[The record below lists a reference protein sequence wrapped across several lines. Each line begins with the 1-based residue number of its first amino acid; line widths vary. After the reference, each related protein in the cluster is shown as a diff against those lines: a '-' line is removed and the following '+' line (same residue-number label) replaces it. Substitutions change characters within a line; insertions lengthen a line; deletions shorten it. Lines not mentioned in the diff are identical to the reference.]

1 MIRRLRR
8 HIALACAGLLI
19 AVSGIVLTASQQDAQ
34 AADASNFRPGYL
46 ISDENFYD
54 SAAMSVSQIQDFL
67 NKRGSSCT
75 GNCLKDK
82 RVDTVSKAA
91 NRYCGAYQGARG
103 ESAAQI
109 ISKVG
114 KACGI
119 SPKVLLVML
128 EKETSLVTMDN
139 PGEWRYERAM
149 GYYCPDDPNRPGW
162 CNPEYAGLHNQ
173 LYRAAWQFNQYA
185 ANRGDYAY
193 VAGRNNSI
201 LYNPDRS
208 CGASNVYIENQAT
221 ASLYIYTP
229 YQPNQAALSN
239 LYGTGN
245 GCSSYGNRNFWR
257 LYTDWFGSPTEAPG
271 KSPIGNF
278 DLAAAASD
286 GVRIRGWAADPDAWK
301 TPLYMWVTVNGKGQH
316 VYANKSR
323 PDVGRAVPSAGAKHG
338 FDTVIKTPSGT
349 NTVCI
354 TAHNLGGGGHKS
366 LGCKS
371 VSTGRS
377 PVGNFDSIVAN
388 DGGVRIRGWAADFD
402 APKHPLYM
410 WVTIDG
416 KGQHIRANKSRPDV
430 GRVLPSVGSA
440 HGFDSTL
447 AAGTGAHTVCVTAH
461 NLGGGTHKPFGCKTV
476 TVSPKAGSKSAS
488 ASVSSKASSSARAAK
503 AATPERAA
511 QKSTARQQALSVIP
525 RSAADEAAANDEQ
538 AEERSTEALG
548 ATSGEISS
556 ESAAAEEP
564 QGNEAASERVEPD
577 EPAPVEEDSAEVS
590 ESADSSEQ
598 AEPVQDESKEAD
610 SSDPAE
616 PGRSESNEQP
626 DSTTDSAAAENAD
639 RPEAA
644 APQPLSVIPDEDA
657 AEAPNSSSSDASE
670 LAATG
675 MQPMATPVLAALGV
689 LLVSAA
695 ALLGMQALR
704 REP

>member
-8 HIALACAGLLI
+8 HIALACAGVLI
-19 AVSGIVLTASQQDAQ
+19 AVSGIVITASQQDAQ

-162 CNPEYAGLHNQ
+162 CNPEYAGLYNQ

-257 LYTDWFGSPTEAPG
+257 LYTDWFGSPT
-271 KSPIGNF
+271 
-278 DLAAAASD
+278 
-286 GVRIRGWAADPDAWK
+286 GVTNKKPVGHLDSVSGETDSVVVSGWGVDPDER
-301 TPLYMWVTVNGKGQH
+301 GGQ
-316 VYANKSR
+316 VQIE
-323 PDVGRAVPSAGAKHG
+323 AK
-338 FDTVIKTPSGT
+338 
-349 NTVCI
+349 
-354 TAHNLGGGGHKS
+354 
-366 LGCKS
+366 
-371 VSTGRS
+371 
-377 PVGNFDSIVAN
+377 
-388 DGGVRIRGWAADFD
+388 
-402 APKHPLYM
+402 
-410 WVTIDG
+410 IDG
-416 KGQHIRANKSRPDV
+416 TRWVFRTGKPRADV
-430 GRVLPSVGSA
+430 ERVIP
-440 HGFDSTL
+440 
-447 AAGTGAHTVCVTAH
+447 AAGPNQGFQT
-461 NLGGGTHKPFGCKTV
+461 
-476 TVSPKAGSKSAS
+476 
-488 ASVSSKASSSARAAK
+488 RIAAK
-503 AATPERAA
+503 
-511 QKSTARQQALSVIP
+511 
-525 RSAADEAAANDEQ
+525 
-538 AEERSTEALG
+538 
-548 ATSGEISS
+548 
-556 ESAAAEEP
+556 
-564 QGNEAASERVEPD
+564 
-577 EPAPVEEDSAEVS
+577 
-590 ESADSSEQ
+590 
-598 AEPVQDESKEAD
+598 
-610 SSDPAE
+610 
-616 PGRSESNEQP
+616 PGTRK
-626 DSTTDSAAAENAD
+626 
-639 RPEAA
+639 
-644 APQPLSVIPDEDA
+644 V
-657 AEAPNSSSSDASE
+657 
-670 LAATG
+670 
-675 MQPMATPVLAALGV
+675 
-689 LLVSAA
+689 
-695 ALLGMQALR
+695 
-704 REP
+704 